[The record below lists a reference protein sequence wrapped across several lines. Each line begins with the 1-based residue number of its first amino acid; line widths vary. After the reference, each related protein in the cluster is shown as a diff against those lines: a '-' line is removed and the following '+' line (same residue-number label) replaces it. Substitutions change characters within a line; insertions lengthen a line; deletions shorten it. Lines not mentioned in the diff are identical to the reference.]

1 MTKTSKYLIIFFFI
15 AFFEP
20 DQVNAQITRIMGIVL
35 DDASNEPIPFAG
47 VFFKNTTHGVS
58 ADFDGAFSLDY
69 QTNSDTLI
77 ASALGY
83 YPQSIAIK
91 NGVFQRVAFRLK
103 PTLFSLNEVEVF
115 AEIDP
120 AIIIFNKMI
129 ANKAKNNPKEFK
141 FLDYRLYNKVEVDAN
156 NVSEYFEKNRFL
168 KKFQLVFDYIDTS
181 TINGKAYLPV
191 FISESLSRVYKRAN
205 PKATKEII
213 EASQISGM
221 ENKSLSQFM
230 GGLYQEVNVYD
241 NYIEVFQK
249 NFVSPLSDNGRGT
262 YDYVFIDTVN
272 LNNKQNFHL
281 MFKPK
286 RKQELTFV
294 GELWIHDSTYAV
306 TRVDMK
312 AAVDANINFV
322 NDIDLS
328 LEYDFVNNK
337 NWVLSKDRITLD
349 LNVVENTEKVPG
361 FFATRS
367 SYYSD
372 FHFDDTKNDTVFSNP
387 VNVSVLENATQQK
400 PGFWNDNRDV
410 PLSEN
415 EKGIYQMVDTVQ
427 NIPLFRN
434 YIDAVYM
441 LTSGYLLWDK
451 VEIGPTFKTISSNT
465 TEGLRFRLGG
475 RTSNAF
481 SKTLMLEGFV
491 AYGLKD
497 EQLKGSIGFAYMFD
511 KNPYRKLIAKYT
523 YDLEQLGQSHVVLS
537 NDNFLTSLLRRSP
550 NDKQSLVE
558 ELKLKYEHE
567 WFSGFSTTVTFINRK
582 MFPVGNLNFEVWDGE
597 VYQSIKSLKTS
608 ELGFSMRLA
617 VQEKYLMGEFE
628 RINLGTR
635 YPVLQLDAFYG
646 LPHFFEYNQE
656 YFRLNFQLKHWFNV
670 GGLGW
675 SRYAIEAG
683 KIWGTVPYP
692 LLPIA
697 PGNQT
702 LIFDTYVFNLM
713 NYYEFIND
721 EYVSIFYTHHFDGLL
736 FNHLPLLRK
745 LNWREVMTAKAIVGN
760 LSDKNA
766 NYSIFPTYS
775 KPLSRPYYE
784 VGVGVENIFKIVRVD
799 FVWRLNHLS
808 DPETQKF
815 GILGS
820 LQFSF

>member
-1 MTKTSKYLIIFFFI
+1 MLKPYKYIFLFI
-15 AFFEP
+15 GLFLVANAV
-20 DQVNAQITRIMGIVL
+20 DAQITRIMGVVL
-35 DDASNEPIPFAG
+35 DKATNEPIPFAS
-47 VFFKNTTHGVS
+47 VLFKNTTHGVS

-69 QTNSDTLI
+69 ETDSDTLI

-83 YPQSIAIK
+83 HEQRIPIK
-91 NGVFQRVAFRLK
+91 KGVFQRVTFRLK
-103 PTLFSLNEVEVF
+103 ATEFNLNEVEVF
-115 AEIDP
+115 AEVDP
-120 AIIIFNKMI
+120 AIIIFNKTI
-129 ANKAKNNPKEFK
+129 ANKEKNNPKEFDAI
-141 FLDYRLYNKVEVDAN
+141 DYRLYNKVEVDAN
-156 NVSEYFEKNRFL
+156 NVAERFKKNRFL
-168 KKFQLVFDYIDTS
+168 KKFQLVFNYIDTS

-191 FISESLSRVYKRAN
+191 FISESVSRVYKKSN
-205 PKATKEII
+205 PKVMREII

-221 ENKSLSQFM
+221 DNSSLSQFM

-241 NYIEVFQK
+241 NFIEIFQK
-249 NFVSPLSDNGRGT
+249 NFVSPLSDNGRNT
-262 YDYVFIDTVN
+262 YDYVLIDTVN
-272 LNNKQNFHL
+272 LNNRQNFHL

-294 GELWIHDSTYAV
+294 GELWIHDSTFAV

-328 LEYDFVNNK
+328 LEYDFVNHK
-337 NWVLSKDRITLD
+337 NWVLSKDKITLD

-361 FFATRS
+361 FFATRT

-372 FHFDDTKNDTVFSNP
+372 FHFDDTKNDSVFLNP
-387 VNVSVLENATQQK
+387 VNVRVLPLATNKK
-400 PGFWNDNRDV
+400 PDYWNSNRDV
-410 PLSEN
+410 PLNKN
-415 EKGIYQMVDTVQ
+415 ERGIYQMVDSVQ
-427 NIPLFRN
+427 KMPVFKS

-441 LTSGYLLWDK
+441 FTSGYLIWNK
-451 VEIGPTFKTISSNT
+451 VEIGPTFKAISSNT

-475 RTSNAF
+475 RTSNKF
-481 SKTLMLEGFV
+481 STTLMLEGFL

-497 EQLKGSIGFAYMFD
+497 KQLKGSAGFAYMFN
-511 KNPYRKLIAKYT
+511 KNPYRKLSGNYT

-567 WFSGFSTTVTFINRK
+567 WFSGFSSTVTFINRK
-582 MFPVGNLNFEVWDGE
+582 MFPVGNLDFKIWDEGS
-597 VYQSIKSLKTS
+597 YQSIKSLKTT
-608 ELGFSMRLA
+608 ELGFSLRLA
-617 VQEKYLMGEFE
+617 IQEKYLMGEFV

-635 YPVLQLDAFYG
+635 YPVLRLDAFYG

-656 YFRLNFQLKHWFNV
+656 YFRLNFQLQHWFNI

-675 SRYAIEAG
+675 SSYAIEAG

-702 LIFDTYVFNLM
+702 LIFDPYVFNLM

-721 EYVSIFYTHHFDGLL
+721 EYISAFYTHHFDGLL
-736 FNHLPLLRK
+736 FNRLPLLRK
-745 LNWREVMTAKAIVGN
+745 LNWREVITAKAIVGN
-760 LSDKNA
+760 LSEKNA
-766 NYSIFPTYS
+766 LYSVFPSYS
-775 KPLSRPYYE
+775 KALTRPYYE
-784 VGVGVENIFKIVRVD
+784 VGVGVENIFKIVRID

-808 DPETQKF
+808 NPKTQKF